1 MRLHCMGFQSR
12 SRQAFT
18 LVELLVV
25 IAIIGILVGLLLPA
39 VQMAREAARTS
50 SCQNNLKQIGL
61 AALNVESAKGG
72 YPTAGVVAS
81 TASQFSIRST
91 IQQTKDTNTNGRV
104 IGGWMFQV
112 LPFIEHQSTYDLR
125 SQGSGWKTTGS
136 ASIKAI
142 PVQAFN
148 CPSRQGRFYIDSN
161 NTPTMLGDYASFALM
176 GSDNL
181 STPQNWPGASSSSV
195 TQDNCDRA
203 FGGIISPGG
212 WDRSGANNFVA
223 GQIVKTSSVTDGTSN
238 TAMIAE
244 KSVRSDRYDGTSAQ
258 TWPANMPDM
267 EGYYPAYRYTDVR
280 LVKDTAGTAYAP
292 LQDGNSRGSA
302 KEYGFGA
309 AHPATFGV
317 IMGDGS
323 VRGVGFIINATVLNT
338 VFQRD
343 DGAGRSADLQ

>member
-1 MRLHCMGFQSR
+1 MRLHSTGFSRR

-39 VQMAREAARTS
+39 VQMAREAARIS

-91 IQQTKDTNTNGRV
+91 IQQTKDTNTNGKV
-104 IGGWMFQV
+104 VGGWMFQI
-112 LPFIEHQSTYDLR
+112 LPFIEQQSTYDLR

-136 ASIKAI
+136 ASIRAI
-142 PVQAFN
+142 PVPAFN
-148 CPSRQGRFYIDSN
+148 CPSRQGRFYMDT
-161 NTPTMLGDYASFALM
+161 NTPTMLGDYAGFALM

-181 STPQNWPGASSSSV
+181 NTPQNWPGASSSSV
-195 TQDNCDRA
+195 AQDNCDRA

-212 WDRSGANNFVA
+212 WDRNGSNNFVA
-223 GQIVKTSSVTDGTSN
+223 GQTVKTLSVTDGTSN

-258 TWPANMPDM
+258 TYPANMPDM
-267 EGYYPAYRYTDVR
+267 EGYYPAYRYTDIR
-280 LVKDTAGTAYAP
+280 LVKDTAGTVYKP
-292 LQDGNSRGSA
+292 IQDSA
-302 KEYGFGA
+302 ARAATKEYGFGA
-309 AHPATFGV
+309 AHPSVFGV
-317 IMGDGS
+317 VMGDGS
-323 VRGVGFIINATVLNT
+323 VRGVGFLTDTTVLNQ
-338 VFQRD
+338 VFQRAD
-343 DGAGRSADLQ
+343 ANGRSGDLD

>member
-39 VQMAREAARTS
+39 VQMAREAARMS

-91 IQQTKDTNTNGRV
+91 IQQTKDTNPNGKIV
-104 IGGWMFQV
+104 GGWMFQV
-112 LPFIEHQSTYDLR
+112 LPFIEQQTTYDLR

-212 WDRSGANNFVA
+212 WDRSGANNF
-223 GQIVKTSSVTDGTSN
+223 
-238 TAMIAE
+238 IAE

>member
-1 MRLHCMGFQSR
+1 MRLYCLGFQSR

-18 LVELLVV
+18 LVELLIV

-39 VQMAREAARTS
+39 VQMAREAARIS

-61 AALNVESAKGG
+61 AALSVDSAKGG

-91 IQQTKDTNTNGRV
+91 IQQTKDTNTSGRFV
-104 IGGWMFQV
+104 GGWMFQV
-112 LPFIEHQSTYDLR
+112 LPFIEQQSTYDLR

-136 ASIKAI
+136 ASIRAI
-142 PVQAFN
+142 PVPAFN

-161 NTPTMLGDYASFALM
+161 NTPTMLGDYAGFGLM

-181 STPQNWPGASSSSV
+181 NTPQNWPGASSTSV

-203 FGGIISPGG
+203 YGGIISPGG
-212 WDRSGANNFVA
+212 WDRNGSNNFVT
-223 GQIVKTSSVTDGTSN
+223 GQAVKSSSVTDGTSN

-244 KSVRSDRYDGTSAQ
+244 KSVRSDRYDGTSTQ
-258 TWPANMPDM
+258 TYPANMPDM
-267 EGYYPAYRYTDVR
+267 EGYYPAYRYTDIR

-292 LQDGNSRGSA
+292 LQDGGSRGAA
-302 KEYGFGA
+302 KEYGFGT
-309 AHPATFGV
+309 AHSATFGV
-317 IMGDGS
+317 VMGDGS
-323 VRGVGFIINATVLNT
+323 VRGVGFLTDATVLNT
-338 VFQRD
+338 VFQRA
-343 DGAGRSADLQ
+343 DGAGRPADLQ

>member
-1 MRLHCMGFQSR
+1 MGFQSR

-39 VQMAREAARTS
+39 VQVARETARMS

-61 AALNVESAKGG
+61 AALNVESAKGS

-91 IQQTKDTNTNGRV
+91 IQQTKDANTNGRI

-112 LPFIEHQSTYDLR
+112 LPFIEQQSTYDLR

-136 ASIKAI
+136 ASIRAI
-142 PVQAFN
+142 PVPAFN
-148 CPSRQGRFYIDSN
+148 CPSRQGRFYMDAI
-161 NTPTMLGDYASFALM
+161 TPTMLGDYAGFGLM

-181 STPQNWPGASSSSV
+181 NTPQNWPGASSSSV

-203 FGGIISPGG
+203 YGGIISPGG
-212 WDRSGANNFVA
+212 WDRNGSNTFVA
-223 GQIVKTSSVTDGTSN
+223 GQTVKISLVADGISN

-244 KSVRSDRYDGTSAQ
+244 KSVRSDRYDGTAAQ
-258 TWPANMPDM
+258 TYPANMPDM
-267 EGYYPAYRYTDVR
+267 EGYYPAYRYTDIR

-292 LQDGNSRGSA
+292 LQDGIARGAA

-317 IMGDGS
+317 VMGDGS
-323 VRGVGFIINATVLNT
+323 VRGVGFQTDVTLLNT
-338 VFQRD
+338 VFQRA